1 MLISVLSGPALVRN
15 ASMERDSKRIAREWN
30 REIEAEMRRL
40 AKRQDEGRWQIV
52 VWLILEALWLV
63 GLVGVLAVVS
73 RLHW

>member
-1 MLISVLSGPALVRN
+1 
-15 ASMERDSKRIAREWN
+15 MERDSKRIAQEWN

-40 AKRQDEGRWQIV
+40 AERQDEGRWQIV